1 VLYLTIQFDLGS
13 MTTQALSILRH
24 FKIGCSELIHVS
36 LWFISTSQV
45 LSALL
50 MTFLTL
56 QWLIQERLSRRDSWQ
71 YMCFK
76 WSKPCHCESDQSG
89 VTSRRILSSIN
100 MLQSML

>member
-1 VLYLTIQFDLGS
+1 MLYLTIQFDLGS

-56 QWLIQERLSRRDSWQ
+56 Q
-71 YMCFK
+71 
-76 WSKPCHCESDQSG
+76 
-89 VTSRRILSSIN
+89 
-100 MLQSML
+100 